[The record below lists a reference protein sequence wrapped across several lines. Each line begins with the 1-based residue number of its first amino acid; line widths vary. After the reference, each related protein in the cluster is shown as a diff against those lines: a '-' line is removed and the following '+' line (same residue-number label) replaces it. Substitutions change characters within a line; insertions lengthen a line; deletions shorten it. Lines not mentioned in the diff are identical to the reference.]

1 MKLAIV
7 KGGFKDGFVFDVSGY
22 NALLARG
29 FINEVLEG
37 SPYDFGYFRIGPDM
51 DCPKYEYENGKLKD
65 SIPKKL
71 LDMRIH
77 KVTAFGGS
85 RFMSYLIIP
94 VKEKDGEQESKV
106 SVEEQGV

>member
-71 LDMRIH
+71 LDMRIK

-94 VKEKDGEQESKV
+94 VKEK
-106 SVEEQGV
+106 EEQDDGTLSNT